1 MFIENPRMKTW
12 LDEEVEGEKESNI
25 KLRKVVWWWKGT
37 QGGRGSME
45 NEIKSVEPDLFITYN
60 FCFPW
65 IFSWK
70 LIVA

>member
-1 MFIENPRMKTW
+1 
-12 LDEEVEGEKESNI
+12 VEGEKESNI

-60 FCFPW
+60 FCFP
-65 IFSWK
+65 
-70 LIVA
+70 